1 MDHEITHDEYIAE
14 HDYAPLLA
22 PAEVIATR
30 DALSIEGHIPTV
42 YSLGHY
48 HSFVYYCRF
57 SLDRLRT
64 GSIQL
69 YPVDEE
75 GRRRRHGANHP
86 PF

>member
-14 HDYAPLLA
+14 HDYTPLLA

-30 DALSIEGHIPTV
+30 DALSIGGHMAFL
-42 YSLGHY
+42 YNLGHY

-69 YPVDEE
+69 YSVDEE
-75 GRRRRHGANHP
+75 GWR
-86 PF
+86 